1 MENNLDVQETLK
13 NKNQELYIN
22 KLIIDLE
29 KTMESLLMF
38 YNNYSDTL
46 SNDAT
51 TKIISYLDNGTD
63 KSAAI
68 SNLVN
73 TFFNMIKVKL
83 NNIVKERLDS
93 IKNDISNIDHIN
105 YEKRLDEE
113 ALYIANQISDYYQEN
128 VYMLIDEVSKDMTT
142 YRLDFKDY
150 VLNTLNRR
158 LINTLRDKLVYSI
171 KLINNNYDENTQ
183 MLETINEKTLK

>member
-1 MENNLDVQETLK
+1 MENNLDVQEALK